1 MYLFL
6 FYSVVAVLFLI
17 IVVQSVAL
25 RRLFLHRKKS
35 VDSVHLT
42 LFQKS
47 FEPVLLIKNERFVD
61 INQSALKYLGY
72 KSKRDL
78 LNIHPSEISPEFQ
91 SDGQSSKEKADKI
104 MKIAEKNGYHRF
116 YWEHKN
122 KNGELL
128 YVDVSLT
135 LVEIKGEK
143 HFYTTWRDLKEKKQ
157 AEMEL
162 MLAKQKAEESDRL
175 KSAFLE
181 SISHEIR
188 TPMNAIIGFSQ
199 LLNYK
204 ENTEED
210 RAEFINYINKSG
222 NSLLL
227 IIDNILDVSTLRSGV
242 LEVRQTELNLNRLF
256 DELWEYF
263 NFETSVKTVCL
274 EVDNRLRD
282 SEMNIVVDGSR
293 LRKTMFQLLNNATK
307 FTERGTVKLGC
318 DKKGDML
325 EFFVKDTGVGIN
337 KKEIEY
343 VFDVFRKG
351 NPRGEKLYGGTGLGL
366 SIAKASVESMGGE
379 IWLESEA
386 GKGTSVFF
394 TIPLQVVKVK

>member
-1 MYLFL
+1 M
-6 FYSVVAVLFLI
+6 
-17 IVVQSVAL
+17 
-25 RRLFLHRKKS
+25 
-35 VDSVHLT
+35 T

-47 FEPVLLIKNERFVD
+47 FEPVLLIKNERFID
-61 INQSALKYLGY
+61 FNESALKYLGY
-72 KSKRDL
+72 NSKKEL

-91 SDGQSSKEKADKI
+91 SDGQSSKEKADK
-104 MKIAEKNGYHRF
+104 MMNLAEEKGFHQF
-116 YWEHKN
+116 YWEHRN

-135 LVEIKGEK
+135 LIEINGEK
-143 HFYTTWRDLKEKKQ
+143 HFYTVWRDLKEKKQ
-157 AEMEL
+157 TEMEL
-162 MLAKQKAEESDRL
+162 ILAKQKAEESNRL

-199 LLNYK
+199 LLNY
-204 ENTEED
+204 EGNTAEEM
-210 RAEFINYINKSG
+210 AEFINFINKSG

-227 IIDNILDVSTLRSGV
+227 IIDNILDVSTLKSGV
-242 LEVRQTELNLNRLF
+242 LEVRETELKLNKLI
-256 DELWEYF
+256 DELREYF
-263 NFETSVKTVCL
+263 NFETSVKAVRL
-274 EVDNRLRD
+274 EVDNRLKDKELR
-282 SEMNIVVDGSR
+282 IITDGSR
-293 LRKTMFQLLNNATK
+293 LRKTLFQLLNNATK
-307 FTERGTVKLGC
+307 FTERGTVLLGC

-337 KKEIEY
+337 KKEIDY

-366 SIAKASVESMGGE
+366 SIAKASVESMGGK
-379 IWLESEA
+379 IWLESET

-394 TIPLQVVKVK
+394 KVPLRIVEEK